1 VFYRV
6 IDKAGQ
12 LELVDAQRR
21 TTVLLP
27 IERNA
32 FVSPSAELRFEEE
45 SGGSMAAFT
54 YVSSRDT
61 SVRFLKMQR

>member
-1 VFYRV
+1 
-6 IDKAGQ
+6 
-12 LELVDAQRR
+12 
-21 TTVLLP
+21 LLP

-61 SVRFLKMQR
+61 SVRFVKMQR